1 MKCLLM
7 YLKTHR
13 LGEILHQT
21 IPVFIK
27 EQEYFNT
34 MTFVNTFGLFRA
46 LNPIA
51 IYIPVAVL
59 KQWTN

>member
-1 MKCLLM
+1 M

-13 LGEILHQT
+13 LGEFLHQT

-27 EQEYFNT
+27 EQEYLNT

-51 IYIPVAVL
+51 IYIPAADL
-59 KQWTN
+59 LLWTN

>member
-1 MKCLLM
+1 MH
-7 YLKTHR
+7 LKTLR

-27 EQEYFNT
+27 EEEYFNT
-34 MTFVNTFGLFRA
+34 MTFVNTLSLFRA

-59 KQWTN
+59 KLWTN